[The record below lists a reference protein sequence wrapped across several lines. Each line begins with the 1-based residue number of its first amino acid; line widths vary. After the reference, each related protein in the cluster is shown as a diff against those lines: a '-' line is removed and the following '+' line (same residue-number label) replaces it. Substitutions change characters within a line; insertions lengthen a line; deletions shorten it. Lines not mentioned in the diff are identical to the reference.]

1 LFTPGKTAENFADE
15 QDFNCRGKES
25 DEDEADL
32 GDYVRHPSEVLY
44 LCHCTYNKD
53 ECATNGLPVAVAALC
68 QIPAFKCLS
77 FFHTVQLEYQHT

>member
-1 LFTPGKTAENFADE
+1 MYKLRGFFLFTPGKTAENFADE

-53 ECATNGLPVAVAALC
+53 ERATNGLSVAVSALC
-68 QIPAFKCLS
+68 
-77 FFHTVQLEYQHT
+77 